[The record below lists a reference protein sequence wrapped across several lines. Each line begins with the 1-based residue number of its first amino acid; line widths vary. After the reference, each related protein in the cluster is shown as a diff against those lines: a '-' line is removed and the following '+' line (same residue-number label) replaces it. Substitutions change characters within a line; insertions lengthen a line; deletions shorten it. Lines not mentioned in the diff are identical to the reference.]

1 MVEVD
6 KPQMSTYRR
15 LNTFLRERF
24 ADRLV
29 LTFAQ
34 IEDILGTP
42 LPAEAWAQPN
52 WWVTAPAGGTQ
63 SEQADSWVSA
73 SRTALANL
81 SAQTVL
87 FERA

>member
-1 MVEVD
+1 M
-6 KPQMSTYRR
+6 MSTYRR

-34 IEDILGTP
+34 IEDIIGSP
-42 LPAEAWAQPN
+42 LPAEARLQPD
-52 WWVTAPAGGTQ
+52 WWVTAPAGGPQ
-63 SEQADSWVSA
+63 SEQADCWVTA
-73 SRTALANL
+73 SRTASANL
-81 SAQTVL
+81 SSRTVT